1 MDHPPTMRLEL
12 VSADGA
18 TAVEYALMLVFIA
31 VVIIA
36 AVVILGT
43 QTSATFDCAA
53 DEIAAGGTAG
63 C

>member
-1 MDHPPTMRLEL
+1 MDHPTMRASLT
-12 VSADGA
+12 SADGA

-31 VVIIA
+31 VVIIT
-36 AVVILGT
+36 AVVILGN

-53 DEIAAGGTAG
+53 DELAAGGSAG